1 MELVSNSVLGKP
13 MRVQIQLRIVT
24 DDDNVLSDEV
34 IACFDK
40 GDDQLEE
47 IGLSLDQAKTVLASA
62 QTRLVAAQA
71 ANFLARHRCCELCGR
86 HLQSKGRCR
95 ILFRTAF
102 GTIPLVSPRVHR
114 CACQPATS
122 KTFSPLTALFTGHT
136 APELLYLETRWAS
149 LVSFGLTA
157 GLLKDVLP
165 VDARTNAATIRNHL
179 HKVALRQEAE
189 LGDGQPRLAEVEG
202 DPADGKEL
210 PVPEGPIVVGIDGA
224 YLRNW
229 HDKQKKFEVI
239 VGKSV
244 PAVRDHRY
252 LVQTHDDKPERRL
265 FEVLRSQ
272 DLRMNLTFLTDGG
285 DSSFL
290 DGISPCAENYLDW
303 FHLTMR
309 LTVLSQYTKGLAHHC
324 PVEALALHSRLER
337 IKWRLWHG
345 DTDVALSRAGEL
357 AADVVSLTSDYPG
370 LQRFAKAAASLVTY
384 IENNAAAIPNY
395 GERRRYAEPISTA
408 FVESTVNLVVGKRFA
423 KKQQMQ
429 WSKAGAHLLLQT
441 RTQTLDDTLR
451 ETFRKWY
458 PAANDTQ
465 MPAAAA

>member
-1 MELVSNSVLGKP
+1 
-13 MRVQIQLRIVT
+13 MRVQIQLRIVS
-24 DDDNVLSDEV
+24 DDDTVLSEDV

-47 IGLSLDQAKTVLASA
+47 IGLSLDQAKSVLASA

-71 ANFLARHRCCELCGR
+71 ASFLARHRCCELCGR

-102 GTIPLVSPRVHR
+102 GTVPLVSPRLYR
-114 CACQPATS
+114 CTCQPTGS
-122 KTFSPLTALFTGHT
+122 KTFSPLTRLFTEHT

-149 LVSFGLTA
+149 LVSYDLTV
-157 GLLKDVLP
+157 LKDVLP
-165 VDARTNAATIRNHL
+165 VDTRTNAATIRNHL
-179 HKVALRQEAE
+179 HKVALRQE

-210 PVPEGPIVVGIDGA
+210 PVPEGPIIVGIDGA

-244 PAVRDHRY
+244 PEVRDHRY

-290 DGISPCAENYLDW
+290 DGISPCAETYLDW
-303 FHLTMR
+303 FHITMR
-309 LTVLSQYTKGLAHHC
+309 LTVLSQYTKGLAHHN
-324 PVEALALHSRLER
+324 PVEALALHSRLDR

-345 DTDVALSRAGEL
+345 DTDVALSRAREL
-357 AADVVSLTSDYPG
+357 AADVAILTSDYPG
-370 LQRFAKAAASLVTY
+370 LPRFAKAAAGLVTY
-384 IENNAAAIPNY
+384 IDNNAAAIPDY

-408 FVESTVNLVVGKRFA
+408 FAESTVNLVVGKRFA

-441 RTQTLDDTLR
+441 RTQTLDGTLP
-451 ETFRKWY
+451 ETFRRWY
-458 PAANDTQ
+458 PAMAANDTQ
-465 MPAAAA
+465 MPAVAA